1 MSDASRPARCRRW
14 AAVLLLLLDMTAPA
28 AAVCGGDA
36 GVTAAIFQGAA
47 DACDLNGDGIVS
59 AADVT
64 LVLLGTVTPTHTP
77 PPASTPTPSPTVAP
91 DTTPTATATSTFD
104 ASLTATPSSTVTLTP
119 TATRTPT
126 PADCPT
132 AGADLTVAID
142 NQTGAAALSVILTG
156 ERIGEGCRTIGLAT
170 SYSLPVECSGAGV
183 VTCATTNQL
192 APGAWRH
199 SLRVLTPHTGQL
211 QHQTSMLVA
220 ADGPNLVRFT
230 AFAGV
235 SSVHTTANAG
245 DGSLR
250 NALQNA
256 ATSPKPLLI
265 QFDPA
270 VFPNGVPTTIAL
282 QFQLPV
288 LATTDVTVD
297 GTDATG
303 VAGTRII
310 DAGGLAI
317 PALVISG
324 ARNHIVGLRLQNAGG
339 GNRDVL
345 SIAGAAADGNVVE
358 HVIVHGATTGDG
370 IGVDTDAGKGFDDT
384 VNIIRDCEVS
394 GASDKGIKV
403 TTGAHAR
410 VERCWVHDNV
420 NGGIQSTLGGH
431 VQAWHNL
438 VERNRGGTAQNG
450 LSVNARDEDPTTGG
464 YSEMRSWGNLARGNG
479 ANGFSARA
487 FAFAHVRD
495 DYLAANSASGIR
507 IFNDVGPGATA
518 LVEGTSA
525 VCNAVD
531 GAVVANT
538 SVADF
543 GGGLFASAGNN
554 GFTQNNLADGG
565 ANFRNATGMLVSTLN
580 SQWEHCGRD
589 PTCTDTAIAS
599 FDLSDHGAN
608 TAFSPAQAHRSLQ
621 APVITAVAPAIGE
634 QGDLLRIFGSGFNV
648 IDGHFAEDNC
658 ADVTGRNRCVPLRG
672 NCVQIN
678 GVSAP
683 VEAVTPTML
692 VVRWPFTCAEPV
704 PLVVTTDQGSIGT
717 SSAPFTVCTNAALDA
732 ATALNAAELRQIGP

>member
-1 MSDASRPARCRRW
+1 
-14 AAVLLLLLDMTAPA
+14 VE
-28 AAVCGGDA
+28 V
-36 GVTAAIFQGAA
+36 
-47 DACDLNGDGIVS
+47 
-59 AADVT
+59 
-64 LVLLGTVTPTHTP
+64 
-77 PPASTPTPSPTVAP
+77 
-91 DTTPTATATSTFD
+91 
-104 ASLTATPSSTVTLTP
+104 
-119 TATRTPT
+119 
-126 PADCPT
+126 
-132 AGADLTVAID
+132 D
-142 NQTGAAALSVILTG
+142 NQSGAAALSVSLTG
-156 ERIGEGCRTIGLAT
+156 ERIGEGCRSSALAT
-170 SYSLPVECSGAGV
+170 AYDLTVECSGSGV
-183 VTCATTNQL
+183 VRCGTPTAL
-192 APGAWRH
+192 APGKWRH
-199 SLRVLTPHTGQL
+199 SLRLLIPHTGQL

-220 ADGPNLVRFT
+220 AGGQNRVRFT
-230 AFAGV
+230 AFA
-235 SSVHTTANAG
+235 SVLSVQTTANAG

-250 NALQNA
+250 NVLQNA
-256 ATSPKPLLI
+256 ASSPKPLLI

-270 VFPNGVPTTIAL
+270 VFPDGVETTIAL

-288 LATTDVTVD
+288 LATTDVTLD

-303 VAGTRII
+303 VVGTRII

-317 PALVISG
+317 PALAISG

-345 SIAGAAADGNVVE
+345 SISGTAADGNVVE
-358 HVIVHGATTGDG
+358 HVVVHGAASGDG
-370 IGVDTDAGKGFDDT
+370 IGVDMDAGKDFDAS

-450 LSVNARDEDPTTGG
+450 LSVNARDEDPTAGG

-479 ANGFSARA
+479 ANGFSVRA

-495 DYLAANSASGIR
+495 DYLATNGASGIR

-518 LVEGTSA
+518 LVEGTTA
-525 VCNAVD
+525 ACNGVD

-538 SVADF
+538 SIADF
-543 GGGLFASAGNN
+543 GGGQFGGQGNN
-554 GFTQNNLADGG
+554 AFTQNNLPAGAADL
-565 ANFRNATGMLVSTLN
+565 RNATGMLVSAIN
-580 SQWEHCGRD
+580 NQWEHCGHD
-589 PTCTDTAIAS
+589 LTCADSAIAL

-608 TAFSPAQAHRSLQ
+608 TAFAPAQAHRSLQ
-621 APVITAVAPAIGE
+621 APVITAVAPAVGQE
-634 QGDLLRIFGSGFNV
+634 GDLLRIFGSGFNA
-648 IDGHFAEDNC
+648 IDGHFAEDSC
-658 ADVTGRNRCVPLRG
+658 ADVPGRNRCVPLRG

-678 GVSAP
+678 GASAP

-704 PLVVTTDQGSIGT
+704 ALVVTTDQGSIGA
-717 SSAPFTVCTNAALDA
+717 SSVPFTVCTNDAVDA
-732 ATALNAAELRQIGP
+732 ATALNVAGLRRIGP